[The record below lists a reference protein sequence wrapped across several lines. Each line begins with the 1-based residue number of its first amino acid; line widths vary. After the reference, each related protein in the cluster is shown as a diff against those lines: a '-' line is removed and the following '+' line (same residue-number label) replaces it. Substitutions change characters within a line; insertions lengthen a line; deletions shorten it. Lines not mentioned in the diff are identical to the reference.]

1 MHNSRQRTVP
11 FSYQKIPDGLI
22 KSAPATN
29 PQILFQNTS
38 YVNKTRTILFFV
50 FLGIFAGTYQIGAMS
65 TVSQEEAEMFMSE
78 FEELIMDI
86 DAFGIFLHNTTI
98 ALPMFIPGFGV
109 AWGLFAAWS
118 TGYAFASI
126 VTTAPQIAS
135 IHPLSILFLSPFGL
149 MEIVAYS
156 LGISRSFLLIMTI
169 VRKLPIGPLLKP
181 TLIEIAIMISLLLA
195 GGYLEF
201 YMIELAQEGEL
212 AMPGFELTE

>member
-1 MHNSRQRTVP
+1 M
-11 FSYQKIPDGLI
+11 G
-22 KSAPATN
+22 
-29 PQILFQNTS
+29 

-50 FLGIFAGTYQIGAMS
+50 FLGIFAGVYQIGAMS

-98 ALPMFIPGFGV
+98 ALPMFIPGFGM

-126 VTTAPQIAS
+126 VTTAPQLAG

-169 VRKLPIGPLLKP
+169 VRKLPIGPLFKP
-181 TLIEIAIMISLLLA
+181 TLIEIGIMISLLLA

-212 AMPGFELTE
+212 AMPGFELNE